1 MDKKKKD
8 TEKSRHVELA
18 AVAAVK
24 AELHKRYNFE
34 LKKGYEIYMT
44 ESNAPCKD
52 LHCTSPEGTEFGIQ
66 VKGASDAK
74 TGVFIQGSFF
84 KRNGKNLFLI
94 AVETPLNQPS
104 EPFRFFIL
112 SLEDAIVEHNKL
124 YADRMDKDG
133 RLLTKKGRPLSL
145 NSDGT
150 VKGDGLIWESIKN
163 YEKKWD
169 KLPK

>member
-1 MDKKKKD
+1 MVKRDR
-8 TEKSRHVELA
+8 EKSRHVELA

-34 LKKGYEIYMT
+34 LKRGYEIYMT

-52 LHCTSPEGTEFGIQ
+52 LHCTSPEGTGFDIQ

-74 TGVFIQGSFF
+74 TGVFIQGTFF
-84 KRNGKNLFLI
+84 KENRKNLFLI
-94 AVETPLNQPS
+94 AVDIPLNQPS

-112 SLEDAIVEHNKL
+112 SLEDAIAEHNKS
-124 YADRMDKDG
+124 YGIGEDG
-133 RLLTKKGRPLSL
+133 KPLSKKGRPMALYP
-145 NSDGT
+145 DGT
-150 VKGDGLIWESIKN
+150 IKCDGLTWESIKN